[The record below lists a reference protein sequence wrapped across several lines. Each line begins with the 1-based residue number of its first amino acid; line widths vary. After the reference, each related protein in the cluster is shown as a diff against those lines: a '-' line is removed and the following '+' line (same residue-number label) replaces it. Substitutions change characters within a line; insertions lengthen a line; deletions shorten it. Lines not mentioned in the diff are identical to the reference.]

1 MSQPR
6 RTAEGLT
13 AQLTLF
19 TSVRVIVN
27 TGFRMVYPFL
37 PVIARGLGVPLETA
51 AAVLTV
57 RHGVGFAGPL
67 FGSIADVR
75 GRRFAIVLAGVLL
88 VVGGVIAGVWTT
100 VAGFT
105 LGILLIAAGKMIYDP
120 AVQAFVGDRVP
131 YARRGRVLA
140 VIELAWS
147 LSFLLGMPAV
157 GFLIA
162 RTAWHWP
169 FIAFAVLMLL
179 GTVLLA
185 RRIPHDVLTR
195 NVQRPT
201 WRNVFSRLFS
211 NRVTVAALAF
221 GMLITF
227 ANEIVNIVFGTW
239 LEVGF
244 GLAVTGLGVSAA
256 IIGMAELGG
265 EGLVAT
271 VSDRIGLKR
280 AVAIGLAGNVIAS
293 LLLPALGFS
302 RAAALVG
309 LFLFYITFE
318 YLLVSSIPLISE
330 ISPAAR
336 ATTLAGFAA
345 SASLGR
351 ALGAL
356 LAPPVFQNWGI
367 LGSGITVALINV
379 VALSLL
385 LEFVHLDQDGG
396 QITAS
401 PGEAA

>member
-6 RTAEGLT
+6 RTAEGLA

-51 AAVLTV
+51 AVALTV

-75 GRRFAIVLAGVLL
+75 GRRFAIVLAGGLL
-88 VVGGVIAGVWTT
+88 VAGGVLAGLWTT
-100 VAGFT
+100 IAGFT
-105 LGILLIAAGKMIYDP
+105 LGILLIGAGKMIYDP
-120 AVQAFVGDRVP
+120 AVQAYVGDRVP
-131 YARRGRVLA
+131 YARRGRALA
-140 VIELAWS
+140 VVELAWS
-147 LSFLLGMPAV
+147 LSFLLGMPVA

-162 RTAWHWP
+162 RTSWNWP
-169 FIAFAVLMLL
+169 FVAFAVLMLT
-179 GTVLLA
+179 GTLILA
-185 RRIPHDVLTR
+185 RRIPNDAAAE
-195 NVQRPT
+195 NVQRPR
-201 WRNVFSRLFS
+201 WRDVFSGLLS
-211 NRVTVAALAF
+211 SRVTVAALIF

-244 GLAVTGLGVSAA
+244 GLAVTGLGLSAA
-256 IIGMAELGG
+256 VIGMAELAG

-280 AVAIGLAGNVIAS
+280 AVAIGLTGNVIAG
-293 LLLPALGFS
+293 LLLPALGVS

-309 LFLFYITFE
+309 LFLFYLTFE
-318 YLLVSSIPLISE
+318 YLLVSSIPLMSE

-336 ATTLAGFAA
+336 ATMLAGFAA
-345 SASLGR
+345 SASIGR

-356 LAPPVFQNWGI
+356 LASPIFQNWGI
-367 LGSGITVALINV
+367 LGSGISVAIINV
-379 VALSLL
+379 IALVVLFG
-385 LEFVHLDQDGG
+385 FVHIDQDGG
-396 QITAS
+396 QIMAS
-401 PGEAA
+401 PGEDA